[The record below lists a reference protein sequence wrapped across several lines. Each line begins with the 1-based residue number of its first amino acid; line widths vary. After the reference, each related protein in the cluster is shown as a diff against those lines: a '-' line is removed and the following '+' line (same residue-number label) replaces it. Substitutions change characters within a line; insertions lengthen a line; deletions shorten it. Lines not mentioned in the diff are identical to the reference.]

1 MKFYVPLVYDREDNM
16 GTVYFQEGSKLYT
29 EEEKKALEQ
38 KGVKIEKWEEVECDE
53 KKLKD
58 NSKVYVITKGI
69 NGIGYG
75 GTYV

>member
-38 KGVKIEKWEEVECDE
+38 KGVKKSG
-53 KKLKD
+53 KKSNAMRK
-58 NSKVYVITKGI
+58 N
-69 NGIGYG
+69 
-75 GTYV
+75 

>member
-38 KGVKIEKWEEVECDE
+38 KGAKIEKWE
-53 KKLKD
+53 
-58 NSKVYVITKGI
+58 
-69 NGIGYG
+69 
-75 GTYV
+75 